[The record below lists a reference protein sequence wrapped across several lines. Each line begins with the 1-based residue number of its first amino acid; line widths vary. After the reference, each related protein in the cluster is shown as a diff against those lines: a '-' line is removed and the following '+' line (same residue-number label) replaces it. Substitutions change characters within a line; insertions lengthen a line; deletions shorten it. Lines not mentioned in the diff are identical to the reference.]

1 MTWICR
7 DAGIADY
14 PAIREIAERS
24 FPADTLLPPAVFL
37 PLLSRTPPL
46 VRIIERAGGDA
57 GRFACGY
64 YAFWPT
70 SRSTF
75 ESLAAGQLRESG
87 LCERHLLDLAG
98 SQTEVLYVMDICVRS
113 GLGPRPGLR
122 LALDLRARLG
132 HNLATS
138 PHLASVAA
146 WAYTSFGARLC
157 AGAGMRPYRE
167 SAGEPG
173 IWSARRHDVLAALN
187 PQ

>member
-14 PAIREIAERS
+14 PAIREIAEGT

-46 VRIIERAGGDA
+46 VRVIERAGGEA

-64 YAFWPT
+64 YAFWPM

-75 ESLAAGQLRESG
+75 ESLAAGRLQERG

-98 SQTEVLYVMDICVRS
+98 SQTGVLYVMDICVRR
-113 GLGPRPGLR
+113 GLGPGPGLR
-122 LALDLRARLG
+122 LALDLRAGLG
-132 HNLATS
+132 HKLATS

-157 AGAGMRPYRE
+157 ARAGMRPYCE

-173 IWSARRHDVLAALN
+173 IWSAQRHDVLAALN